1 MLNKSFFL
9 LQNVFYIKKK
19 KKKTVNLT
27 RQQTILSDFVSHLLI
42 KERLVYLQP
51 RRVKLSRLK
60 MEKNSY

>member
-9 LQNVFYIKKK
+9 LRNVFYIKKK